1 MTNEF
6 GVRLDANGYAPSIV
20 QIFEDRVCFNCEA
33 SGDLARHE
41 IFNGYN
47 RKKSKAYGL
56 WVNLCPRCHMQIH
69 DHSDRSLKVAGQIR
83 CMAEYGWTVEE
94 FRERFGKSY
103 VEVWE
108 HEDERL

>member
-1 MTNEF
+1 MINEF

-69 DHSDRSLKVAGQIR
+69 DHPDRSLKVVGQIR